1 MSAVLRECRSCF
13 DSLGTHGFRP
23 VAHQTCMGITA
34 APVGTT
40 STTALRAVRPIF
52 DHQLLLAC
60 ILVNRTWHDILLP
73 ILWFTFDDTYPP
85 STSPVAIANLSRHH
99 PHFRILEL
107 SRPCPTILSFPLTQ
121 LPHNLIHLDLSGLDN
136 NEWTKELVL
145 QNLRLQSLHW
155 QGGDF
160 HRDDYGTLDGLA
172 LSKKLSRLQE
182 LHLECWRIDK
192 GFMALLRR
200 NPSLRTIS
208 LDFVTG
214 EIDELNTHTATI
226 GASVTLDTHGSD
238 KDPDSYDD
246 NDEEG
251 EVLLPNMTSLTVCKD
266 VGSGA
271 LEALVRFCPKL
282 EELSWMG
289 SHDGDLRSLTTNI
302 QQSCPSISALTYSTV
317 EVMEDEVAYAGLI
330 GGLSGLVELQIR
342 IPSLDR
348 LFTDALLKHADT
360 LEVLDLRIQRDR
372 KTQGTQRAD
381 LRRILEGCH
390 QITALSIDGS
400 LSKASDLFMF
410 DWACLRLHRLFL
422 SGLHPLTRGHP
433 LENDNAVVAAMHGW
447 AALSRT
453 GGGDSTPLTAG
464 QYDDLGIESISRMD
478 SISGM
483 GIEFVLEQQH
493 ATEQFMARKVSTSF
507 LQSLL
512 SQVRNLTHM
521 QSFVLNGVE
530 YTRTS
535 DHLGLYSG

>member
-1 MSAVLRECRSCF
+1 MNQ
-13 DSLGTHGFRP
+13 RP
-23 VAHQTCMGITA
+23 NPLEIPEILARVGLYVPLWVKSIPNAHHRPI
-34 APVGTT
+34 GTT
-40 STTALRAVRPIF
+40 STTALGILRPIF
-52 DHQLLLAC
+52 DPQYLLSC

-73 ILWFTFDDTYPP
+73 ILWFTFDDTYPR
-85 STSPVAIANLSRHH
+85 STSPVSVANLSRHH
-99 PHFRILEL
+99 AHFRILEL
-107 SRPCPTILSFPLTQ
+107 SRSCPTIFSLQLQQ

-145 QNLRLQSLHW
+145 QNPRLQSLHW

-160 HRDDYGTLDGLA
+160 HRDDYGTFDGLA

-214 EIDELNTHTATI
+214 EIDELNTHPAPI
-226 GASVTLDTHGSD
+226 GAGVTRDTHGLEE
-238 KDPDSYDD
+238 DPDDA
-246 NDEEG
+246 G

-271 LEALVRFCPKL
+271 LEALVRLCPKL

-317 EVMEDEVAYAGLI
+317 EVMEDESAYAGLI
-330 GGLSGLVELQIR
+330 GGLTGLVELQIR
-342 IPSLDR
+342 IPSHGH
-348 LFTDALLKHADT
+348 LFTDALLKHANT
-360 LEVLDLRIQRDR
+360 LEVLDLRIQRDW
-372 KTQGTQRAD
+372 KTRPTQTAD

-390 QITALSIDGS
+390 QITALSIEGS
-400 LSKASDLFMF
+400 LSKASDLFTF
-410 DWACLRLHRLFL
+410 NWACVRLHRLFL
-422 SGLHPLTRGHP
+422 SGLHPLTRGHA
-433 LENDNAVVAAMHGW
+433 LESDNATVAAMFGW
-447 AALSRT
+447 ATLSRT
-453 GGGDSTPLTAG
+453 YGEDSTSSTAG
-464 QYDDLGIESISRMD
+464 QYDTPGLESL
-478 SISGM
+478 SGM
-483 GIEFVLEQQH
+483 GTESGLELQH
-493 ATEQFMARKVSTSF
+493 GAEQFMVSNVSTSF
-507 LQSLL
+507 LRDLL
-512 SQVRNLTHM
+512 VQVQNLTHM

-535 DHLGLYSG
+535 DHLGPYSG

>member
-1 MSAVLRECRSCF
+1 MARHPPAHPLVHLRRHLPAVDIARRHRQPRS
-13 DSLGTHGFRP
+13 SPPPLSHP
-23 VAHQTCMGITA
+23 
-34 APVGTT
+34 
-40 STTALRAVRPIF
+40 RA
-52 DHQLLLAC
+52 
-60 ILVNRTWHDILLP
+60 
-73 ILWFTFDDTYPP
+73 
-85 STSPVAIANLSRHH
+85 
-99 PHFRILEL
+99 
-107 SRPCPTILSFPLTQ
+107 LSFLSDHLSLPLMQ

-145 QNLRLQSLHW
+145 QNPRLQSLHW

-160 HRDDYGTLDGLA
+160 HRDDYGTLDSLA

-214 EIDELNTHTATI
+214 EIDELNTHPATI

-238 KDPDSYDD
+238 KDPDNHHLDD
-246 NDEEG
+246 DEEEK

-271 LEALVRFCPKL
+271 LEALVRLCPKL

-302 QQSCPSISALTYSTV
+302 QQSCPSLSALTYSTV
-317 EVMEDEVAYAGLI
+317 EVMEDEAAYAGLI

-342 IPSLDR
+342 IPSLTH
-348 LFTDALLKHADT
+348 LFTDALLKHANT

-372 KTQGTQRAD
+372 KTQRTQRAD

-400 LSKASDLFMF
+400 LSKASDLFTF

-422 SGLHPLTRGHP
+422 SGLHPLTRGHA

-447 AALSRT
+447 AALSRK
-453 GGGDSTPLTAG
+453 GGEGSAPSTAG
-464 QYDDLGIESISRMD
+464 RYDDPGMESISGMESTSGMD

-483 GIEFVLEQQH
+483 GIVYVLEQQLE
-493 ATEQFMARKVSTSF
+493 AEQLMAVKVSTSF
-507 LQSLL
+507 LHSLL
-512 SQVRNLTHM
+512 SQVQNLTHM

-535 DHLGLYSG
+535 DHLGPYSG

>member
-1 MSAVLRECRSCF
+1 MNQRPNPLEIPEILARVGLYIPLWVKSIPNAHQRRIGNTSTSSLR
-13 DSLGTHGFRP
+13 GQRP
-23 VAHQTCMGITA
+23 V
-34 APVGTT
+34 
-40 STTALRAVRPIF
+40 F
-52 DHQLLLAC
+52 DPRYLQAC

-73 ILWFTFDDTYPP
+73 ILWFTFDDTYPL

-99 PHFRILEL
+99 AHFRILEL
-107 SRPCPTILSFPLTQ
+107 SRSCPTIISLPLKH

-145 QNLRLQSLHW
+145 QNPRLQSLHW

-214 EIDELNTHTATI
+214 EIDELNTHPATI
-226 GASVTLDTHGSD
+226 GASARHDTLGLEEN
-238 KDPDSYDD
+238 PD
-246 NDEEG
+246 DEE

-271 LEALVRFCPKL
+271 LEALVRLCPRL

-302 QQSCPSISALTYSTV
+302 QQRCPSILALTYSTV
-317 EVMEDEVAYAGLI
+317 EVMEDESAYAGLI
-330 GGLSGLVELQIR
+330 GGLTGLVELQIR
-342 IPSLDR
+342 IPSLGH
-348 LFTDALLKHADT
+348 LFTDALLKHANT
-360 LEVLDLRIQRDR
+360 LEVLDLKIQRDR
-372 KTQGTQRAD
+372 KTQQTQRAD

-390 QITALSIDGS
+390 QITALSIEGS
-400 LSKASDLFMF
+400 SSKASDLFTF
-410 DWACLRLHRLFL
+410 NWACLRLHRLFL
-422 SGLHPLTRGHP
+422 SGLHPVTRGHE
-433 LENDNAVVAAMHGW
+433 LESDNAAVAAMYGW
-447 AALSRT
+447 ATLSRT
-453 GGGDSTPLTAG
+453 TGEDSTSSTAG
-464 QYDDLGIESISRMD
+464 RYDALGMESL
-478 SISGM
+478 SGM
-483 GIEFVLEQQH
+483 GIESGMEQPYG
-493 ATEQFMARKVSTSF
+493 AEQLMAPKVSTSF
-507 LQSLL
+507 LRGLL
-512 SQVRNLTHM
+512 LQVQNLTHM

-535 DHLGLYSG
+535 DHLGPYSG

>member
-1 MSAVLRECRSCF
+1 MNQRPNPLEIPEILARVGLYIPLWMKSIPNAHLRRS
-13 DSLGTHGFRP
+13 
-23 VAHQTCMGITA
+23 
-34 APVGTT
+34 GTT
-40 STTALRAVRPIF
+40 STTSTTTTLRSLRPIF
-52 DHQLLLAC
+52 DPQYLLAC

-73 ILWFTFDDTYPP
+73 ILWFTFDDTYSR
-85 STSPVAIANLSRHH
+85 STSPVAIANLARHH
-99 PHFRILEL
+99 AHFRILEL
-107 SRPCPTILSFPLTQ
+107 SRSCPTILSLPLKQ

-145 QNLRLQSLHW
+145 QNPRLQSLHW

-214 EIDELNTHTATI
+214 EIGELNTHPAAI
-226 GASVTLDTHGSD
+226 GANVAHDTHGLD
-238 KDPDSYDD
+238 KDPYDD
-246 NDEEG
+246 DDDDDE
-251 EVLLPNMTSLTVCKD
+251 EVLLPNVTSLTVCKD

-271 LEALVRFCPKL
+271 LEALVRLCPKL

-317 EVMEDEVAYAGLI
+317 EVMEDESAYAGLI
-330 GGLSGLVELQIR
+330 GGLTGLVELQIR
-342 IPSLDR
+342 IPSLGH
-348 LFTDALLKHADT
+348 LFTDALLKHANT

-372 KTQGTQRAD
+372 KTQPTQRAD

-390 QITALSIDGS
+390 QITALSIEGS
-400 LSKASDLFMF
+400 SSKASDLFTF
-410 DWACLRLHRLFL
+410 NWACLRLHRLFL
-422 SGLHPLTRGHP
+422 SGLHPLTRGHA
-433 LENDNAVVAAMHGW
+433 LESDNAAVAAMYGW
-447 AALSRT
+447 ATLSRT
-453 GGGDSTPLTAG
+453 GGEDSTPSTAG
-464 QYDDLGIESISRMD
+464 RYDDPGMESV
-478 SISGM
+478 SGM
-483 GIEFVLEQQH
+483 GTESGLEQQYG
-493 ATEQFMARKVSTSF
+493 AEQFMAPKVSTSF
-507 LQSLL
+507 LRGLL
-512 SQVRNLTHM
+512 LQVQNLTHM

-535 DHLGLYSG
+535 DHLGPYSG

>member
-1 MSAVLRECRSCF
+1 MNQRPNPLEIPEILARVGLYIPLWMKSIPNAHLRRS
-13 DSLGTHGFRP
+13 
-23 VAHQTCMGITA
+23 
-34 APVGTT
+34 GTT
-40 STTALRAVRPIF
+40 STTTTLRSLRPIF
-52 DHQLLLAC
+52 DPQYLLAC

-73 ILWFTFDDTYPP
+73 ILWFTFDDTYSR
-85 STSPVAIANLSRHH
+85 STSPVAIANLARHH
-99 PHFRILEL
+99 AHFRILEL
-107 SRPCPTILSFPLTQ
+107 SRSCPTILSLPLKQ

-145 QNLRLQSLHW
+145 QNPRLQSLHW

-214 EIDELNTHTATI
+214 EIGELNTHPAAI
-226 GASVTLDTHGSD
+226 GASVAHDTHGLD
-238 KDPDSYDD
+238 KDPYDD
-246 NDEEG
+246 DDDDDE
-251 EVLLPNMTSLTVCKD
+251 EVLLPNVTSLTVCKD

-271 LEALVRFCPKL
+271 LEALVRLCPKL

-317 EVMEDEVAYAGLI
+317 EVMEDESAYAGLI
-330 GGLSGLVELQIR
+330 GGLTGLVELQIR
-342 IPSLDR
+342 IPSLGH
-348 LFTDALLKHADT
+348 LFTDALLKHANT

-372 KTQGTQRAD
+372 KTQPTQRAD

-390 QITALSIDGS
+390 QITALSIEGS
-400 LSKASDLFMF
+400 SSKASDLFTF
-410 DWACLRLHRLFL
+410 NWACLRLHRLFL
-422 SGLHPLTRGHP
+422 SGLHPLTRGHA
-433 LENDNAVVAAMHGW
+433 LESDNAAVAAMYGW
-447 AALSRT
+447 ATLSRT
-453 GGGDSTPLTAG
+453 GGEDSTSSTAG
-464 QYDDLGIESISRMD
+464 RYDDPGMESV
-478 SISGM
+478 SGM
-483 GIEFVLEQQH
+483 GTESGLEQQYG
-493 ATEQFMARKVSTSF
+493 AEQFMAPKVSTSF
-507 LQSLL
+507 LRGLL
-512 SQVRNLTHM
+512 LQVQNLTHM

-535 DHLGLYSG
+535 DHLGPYSG